1 MSLWTGRRMLEQI
14 ACLVVSEV
22 KNLLEGSFDP
32 DRVGG
37 LPKQAQGLL
46 VLDKIS
52 NHGRGAV

>member
-1 MSLWTGRRMLEQI
+1 MLEQI
-14 ACLVVSEV
+14 AGLVVTEV

-32 DRVGG
+32 ERVGG

>member
-14 ACLVVSEV
+14 AGLVVTEV

-32 DRVGG
+32 ERVGG

>member
-1 MSLWTGRRMLEQI
+1 MSLWTRRRTLEQI
-14 ACLVVSEV
+14 ADLVVTEV

-37 LPKQAQGLL
+37 LSEQAQRLL

-52 NHGRGAV
+52 NHGRSAV